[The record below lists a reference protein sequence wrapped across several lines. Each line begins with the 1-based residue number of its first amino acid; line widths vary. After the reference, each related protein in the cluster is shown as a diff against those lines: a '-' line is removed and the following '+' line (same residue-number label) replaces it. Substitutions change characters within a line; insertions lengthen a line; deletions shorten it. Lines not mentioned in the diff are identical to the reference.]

1 MGFGEGVSLT
11 LGTHPIA
18 KELASLGLPE
28 AKVVVTTWTEHM
40 KATFEEPVAL

>member
-18 KELASLGLPE
+18 KELASLGLPD
-28 AKVVVTTWTEHM
+28 ARVVITTWTEKM
-40 KATFEEPVAL
+40 QATFEEPVAV